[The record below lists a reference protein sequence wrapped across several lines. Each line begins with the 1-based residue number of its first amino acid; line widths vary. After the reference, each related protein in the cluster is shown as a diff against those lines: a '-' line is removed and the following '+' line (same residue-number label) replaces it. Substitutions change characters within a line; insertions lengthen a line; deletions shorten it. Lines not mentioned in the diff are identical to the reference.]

1 MRSAHEF
8 AELQEKKK
16 KARGRRGRKDEGKKR
31 EGAWIPK
38 VATKQFKLS
47 VARMSLSIIKSHG

>member
-1 MRSAHEF
+1 MN
-8 AELQEKKK
+8 LQLEGKKRRRRT
-16 KARGRRGRKDEGKKR
+16 RGGRGRKDEGKRR

-47 VARMSLSIIKSHG
+47 VARRSLSIIKSHG